1 MNILSVFAA
10 MLVLGLLGFEEKNVS
25 TRGGQRQKGL
35 NSKIEDEAKDR
46 HSKRRNTPSCKDRSL
61 SKQPLKP

>member
-25 TRGGQRQKGL
+25 GEGDKGKKASTQKL
-35 NSKIEDEAKDR
+35 AR
-46 HSKRRNTPSCKDRSL
+46 HHSAP
-61 SKQPLKP
+61 Q